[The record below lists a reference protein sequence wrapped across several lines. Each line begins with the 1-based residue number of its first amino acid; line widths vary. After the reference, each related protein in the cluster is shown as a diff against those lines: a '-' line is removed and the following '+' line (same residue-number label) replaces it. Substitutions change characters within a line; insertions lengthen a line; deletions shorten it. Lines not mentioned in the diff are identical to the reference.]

1 MSEEM
6 VLGVIE
12 GLSQIESD
20 VSVPKNVKFR
30 VKNAMIALEDNGKQ
44 LDIKIDKALE
54 ELSDVDNDPNLPAYI
69 RTQIWNIVSVLE
81 CK

>member
-1 MSEEM
+1 M
-6 VLGVIE
+6 VLEVIE

>member
-6 VLGVIE
+6 VLEVIE